1 MTASAIATM
10 PPAPSNSPIILPP
23 GAGRVY
29 ECGPMR
35 AVFKADEAET
45 SARYSVSEWIVAPH
59 SPGSGPHAHEENEEL
74 FLITEGTLA
83 VRVSDNWVD
92 APRGTFLRIPAGIIH
107 DFENR
112 TDSPATLF
120 NVFIP
125 GGFERTMPDIVAWFA
140 KQSGA

>member
-1 MTASAIATM
+1 M
-10 PPAPSNSPIILPP
+10 SPL
-23 GAGRVY
+23 
-29 ECGPMR
+29 
-35 AVFKADEAET
+35 
-45 SARYSVSEWIVAPH
+45 
-59 SPGSGPHAHEENEEL
+59 L
-74 FLITEGTLA
+74 TEGTLA

>member
-1 MTASAIATM
+1 MPADPQASAL
-10 PPAPSNSPIILPP
+10 ILPP

-35 AVFKADEAET
+35 AVFKADETET
-45 SARYSVSEWIVAPH
+45 SARYSASEWTVAPH
-59 SPGSGPHAHEENEEL
+59 SPGSGPHSHEENDEL

-83 VRVSDNWVD
+83 MRVGDNWVN
-92 APRGTFLRIPAGIIH
+92 APRGTFLRIPAGVVH

-112 TDSPATLF
+112 TASPATLF

-125 GGFERTMPDIVAWFA
+125 GGFERMMPDIVAWFA
-140 KQSGA
+140 SQPNAGKTSAAP